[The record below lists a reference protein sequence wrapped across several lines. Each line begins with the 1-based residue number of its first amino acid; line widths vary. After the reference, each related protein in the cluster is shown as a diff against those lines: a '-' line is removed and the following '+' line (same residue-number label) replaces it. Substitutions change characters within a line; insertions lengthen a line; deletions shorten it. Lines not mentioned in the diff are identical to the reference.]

1 MNSLSLNANEI
12 YVGEGALLL
21 DGFASVNFN
30 AVHDITFRGSGS
42 LNTAGNLNF
51 SSARITTSYYE
62 DANTPYT
69 AASFQIAAGG
79 NVTIAKSGGQPDT
92 TSVPGGTLGIT
103 AATIDDSGIV
113 DVSSGNITFTATD
126 RRSGIFLRSGSE
138 ILARGCAYAP
148 GGNVQ
153 LNAGNGT
160 LTMEQGALI
169 DVSAGS
175 QGDAGSISIVAPVGG
190 ASLQGTFAGAAQG
203 GAGGSFSLDTYNL
216 GDDTALSSLYSKL
229 GDFTG
234 SLDIETRKGSLT
246 VDSGVTVTAQNV
258 QLTADSGNIDLW
270 GTINASN
277 AAGGG
282 SVALYAG
289 QNLTLENRSLI
300 SAAGLQGNSNGG
312 TILLSTTGG
321 TINFNSVAT
330 LDVHA
335 SGSGQGGSVYLRAP
349 VNTGGNDVNM
359 TLAGTSTEQRKSLR
373 KVIKFITLL
382 LPVPSPLRI
391 SQTVTIWPR
400 IS

>member
-1 MNSLSLNANEI
+1 
-12 YVGEGALLL
+12 
-21 DGFASVNFN
+21 
-30 AVHDITFRGSGS
+30 
-42 LNTAGNLNF
+42 
-51 SSARITTSYYE
+51 
-62 DANTPYT
+62 
-69 AASFQIAAGG
+69 
-79 NVTIAKSGGQPDT
+79 
-92 TSVPGGTLGIT
+92 
-103 AATIDDSGIV
+103 
-113 DVSSGNITFTATD
+113 
-126 RRSGIFLRSGSE
+126 
-138 ILARGCAYAP
+138 
-148 GGNVQ
+148 
-153 LNAGNGT
+153 
-160 LTMEQGALI
+160 MEQGALI

-190 ASLQGTFAGAAQG
+190 ESLQGTFAGAAQG

-234 SLDIETRKGSLT
+234 YLNIETRKGSLT

-289 QNLTLENRSLI
+289 QNLTLENGSLI

-330 LDVHA
+330 LDVHQ
-335 SGSGQGGSVYLRAP
+335 SGSGQGGSVYLEP
-349 VNTGGNDVNM
+349 LITGGSDVKM
-359 TLAGTSTEQRKSLR
+359 TLAGTINGATQIVAEGYQIYNPITAGTITSPDLTNCYNLAQNFMSYSSAIQTRLTKNLTSGSAVFNVVPGLEIDSTSSL
-373 KVIKFITLL
+373 TLNAAWNL
-382 LPVPSPLRI
+382 TSWRFGANSVPAC
-391 SQTVTIWPR
+391 
-400 IS
+400 